1 MMASGGSHLQRPFG
15 RMLAHHFAHVA
26 GRRAHARGADIGVH
40 GMRGFG
46 NPVVRIASHQ
56 FDELSDMPHA
66 DRLDIRNETGL
77 IKVGVRH
84 DDCCDSLLPRMQHDG
99 QQSVDGQ
106 YGAVKIHL
114 AKHDGAGQTVMGDCA
129 GRAEHAGRDGQI
141 MRRAFLRHGRW
152 GEIDRDTGFRP
163 FETTCLA
170 CRLDPF
176 ARLGQ

>member
-26 GRRAHARGADIGVH
+26 GRRTHARGADIVVH

-114 AKHDGAGQTVMGDCA
+114 AKHDGAGQTLWHPPHI
-129 GRAEHAGRDGQI
+129 GRWPRWPDHAKSLSSAWTLGRD
-141 MRRAFLRHGRW
+141 
-152 GEIDRDTGFRP
+152 
-163 FETTCLA
+163 
-170 CRLDPF
+170 
-176 ARLGQ
+176 